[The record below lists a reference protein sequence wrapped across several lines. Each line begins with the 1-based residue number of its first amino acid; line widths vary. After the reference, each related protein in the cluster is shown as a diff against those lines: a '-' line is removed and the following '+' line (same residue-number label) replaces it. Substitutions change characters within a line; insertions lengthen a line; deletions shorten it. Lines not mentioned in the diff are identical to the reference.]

1 MKIPSSKI
9 QIKYTIGGE
18 FVFKKT
24 NKSYQGYYYIL
35 NNLFFK
41 GDTYDPQAEEL
52 VPKTEANQ
60 LLSTNVD
67 TANYSLISNISSKD
81 LQEPK
86 INQLATSY
94 PNPDTF
100 YNEVYSVRPES
111 EVYKVG
117 KLFDTPTYSSL
128 SNTRYF
134 YKKVTSTNP
143 IIIREIDQDTYD
155 ILKGNPLYITTFI
168 GPNKTIEIAEKE
180 LPGLTLFLNG

>member
-18 FVFKKT
+18 FVSKKT
-24 NKSYQGYYYIL
+24 NKSYQGYYYVL

-41 GDTYDPQAEEL
+41 GDTYDPRAEEL
-52 VPKTEANQ
+52 ILRTEANK

-86 INQLATSY
+86 VNQLATSY
-94 PNPDTF
+94 PTPDNF
-100 YNEVYSVRPES
+100 YKEVYANRPEMEIFRTRETS
-111 EVYKVG
+111 NYLV
-117 KLFDTPTYSSL
+117 SS
-128 SNTRYF
+128 TTTVRYF
-134 YKKVTSTNP
+134 YKKVTSVNP
-143 IIIREIDQDTYD
+143 IIIREIDQETYN
-155 ILKGNPLYITTFI
+155 ILKGNPLYVTTFI
-168 GPNKTIEIAEKE
+168 GPDKSLETAEKE